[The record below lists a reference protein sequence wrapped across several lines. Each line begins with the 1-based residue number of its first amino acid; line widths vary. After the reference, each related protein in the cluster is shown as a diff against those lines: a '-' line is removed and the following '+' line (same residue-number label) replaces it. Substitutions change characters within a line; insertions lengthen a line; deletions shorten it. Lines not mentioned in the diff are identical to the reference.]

1 MTGSATA
8 TAATATT
15 TASSTTLPS
24 PPPFTSSTTPSLQ
37 TYVEEL
43 VEKHKDQIV
52 ETTGEQG
59 DLLVMHPLLVHAPS
73 DALRCTLMEKEVRAA
88 TITSTFTSTITSTS
102 SSASTHLLSLCLR
115 AAA

>member
-1 MTGSATA
+1 M
-8 TAATATT
+8 
-15 TASSTTLPS
+15 
-24 PPPFTSSTTPSLQ
+24 PPPPHLLHHPLLQ

-43 VEKHKDQIV
+43 VEKHKESIV

-88 TITSTFTSTITSTS
+88 TALSSAITSTS
-102 SSASTHLLSLCLR
+102 TSASTHLLSLCLR

>member
-1 MTGSATA
+1 M
-8 TAATATT
+8 
-15 TASSTTLPS
+15 
-24 PPPFTSSTTPSLQ
+24 FSTTPSLQ

-43 VEKHKDQIV
+43 VEKHKDHIV

-88 TITSTFTSTITSTS
+88 TAISTTITSTS
-102 SSASTHLLSLCLR
+102 TSASTHLLSLRLR

>member
-1 MTGSATA
+1 MTGCHCHNHR
-8 TAATATT
+8 
-15 TASSTTLPS
+15 LLHLRL
-24 PPPFTSSTTPSLQ
+24 TSSTIPSLQ

-88 TITSTFTSTITSTS
+88 TAISSIIASTS
-102 SSASTHLLSLCLR
+102 ASASTHLLSLCPR